1 MCGLEIETM
10 LASRSIYK
18 GKILNLRV
26 DRAALP
32 GGGEA
37 IREVVEFHGG
47 VAILALDD
55 AGCVMLIRQ
64 YRYAVGETLWELPAG
79 MLEPGELPE
88 ACAERELAE
97 ETGYRAE
104 RIEPLSRF
112 YSTPGATNEVL
123 HVYLAT
129 GLTPGGPRPE
139 ADERIQVIP
148 TAWEVALAMVER
160 GEIRDGK
167 TIIGLLTLQ
176 SRRTAN
182 L

>member
-1 MCGLEIETM
+1 MEAETR
-10 LASRSIYK
+10 LTSRRVYE

-26 DRAALP
+26 DHAALP

-55 AGCVMLIRQ
+55 ANRVLLIRQ
-64 YRYAVGETLWELPAG
+64 YRYAVGETIWELPAG

-88 ACAERELAE
+88 ACAERELEE

-104 RIEPLSRF
+104 RIEPLCRF

-129 GLTPGGPRPE
+129 GLTPGGPRLE
-139 ADERIQVIP
+139 ADERIEVTS
-148 TAWEVALAMVER
+148 TAWEDALAMVER

-176 SRRTAN
+176 SRQADGRK
-182 L
+182 